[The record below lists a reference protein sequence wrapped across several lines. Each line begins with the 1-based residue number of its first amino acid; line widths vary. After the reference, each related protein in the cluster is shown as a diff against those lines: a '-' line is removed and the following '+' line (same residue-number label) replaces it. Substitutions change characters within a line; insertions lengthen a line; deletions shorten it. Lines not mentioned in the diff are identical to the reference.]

1 MFSMFSEEFMKL
13 FTIVCFIYFITI
25 IEVFVIR
32 AKDMLSKSLVEIQL
46 YLATILL
53 IVGIFIELMCNW
65 IVQEVIR

>member
-1 MFSMFSEEFMKL
+1 MFNFSEDFMKL

-32 AKDMLSKSLVEIQL
+32 AKDMLSKSLVQIQL

-53 IVGIFIELMCNW
+53 IVGIFIELMCR
-65 IVQEVIR
+65 IR

>member
-1 MFSMFSEEFMKL
+1 MFSEDFIKL

-32 AKDMLSKSLVEIQL
+32 AKDMLSKSLVQILVQIQL

-53 IVGIFIELMCNW
+53 IVGVFMELMC
-65 IVQEVIR
+65 IIGMVLRR

>member
-1 MFSMFSEEFMKL
+1 MFSEEFMKL

-32 AKDMLSKSLVEIQL
+32 AKDMLSKSLIEIQL

-53 IVGIFIELMCNW
+53 IVGIFIELICR
-65 IVQEVIR
+65 IR

>member
-53 IVGIFIELMCNW
+53 IVGIFIELMCR
-65 IVQEVIR
+65 IG

>member
-1 MFSMFSEEFMKL
+1 MFSEEFMKIIA
-13 FTIVCFIYFITI
+13 IVCFIYFITI
-25 IEVFVIR
+25 IEVLVIR
-32 AKDMLSKSLVEIQL
+32 AKDMLSKSLVQIQL